1 MIIIALMLILPATTI
16 ISSIVQASVYDR
28 MITNVSKA
36 NALNQ
41 VVKNGV
47 SNAVWEIVAGNVS
60 FTEGNQY
67 NVIISIKDELA
78 ALMNTTS
85 SLENRQ
91 LLEVTGRALGT
102 LTGYVDQLGDQMAID
117 ASVSEN

>member
-1 MIIIALMLILPATTI
+1 MTLPRISSIAQKLRASYMIIIALMLILPATTI

-47 SNAVWEIVAGNVS
+47 SNAV
-60 FTEGNQY
+60 
-67 NVIISIKDELA
+67 
-78 ALMNTTS
+78 
-85 SLENRQ
+85 
-91 LLEVTGRALGT
+91 
-102 LTGYVDQLGDQMAID
+102 
-117 ASVSEN
+117 